1 MTVRVDAAA
10 GVVAE
15 DDRHWP
21 LRLDCRTGT
30 AVLRVGDREITVAP
44 VRWRDKQRL
53 ARWAH
58 LGPAF
63 VTEHSV
69 DLAVAPGT
77 ELDEHT
83 RPLVAA
89 VAAFLN
95 GDGLPL
101 SPELLADVTVEVC
114 RLTGL
119 APAAFDDRDAADVE
133 AAWRCGGTQP
143 SADAMPIQPSAR
155 PVGAPARPAAPADP
169 WADAT
174 RIEIADDPPHAAT
187 PAPAPAPG
195 SPALPTREPPAP
207 ATPSSPAV
215 PATPVGATPPPDP
228 EPAAP
233 VRVDTPSHPPARGG
247 RRQGPVSGRTAPPP
261 YRIAPV
267 SAPIPARP
275 APPAAGVGTPLHD
288 TSATPQARIG
298 GPLVPPAAEAPTPRT
313 APDAVT
319 GAPVLP
325 NRVEATEDGDAMAAL
340 AAAVADRLAEEL
352 AQAGA
357 DLGIE
362 V

>member
-89 VAAFLN
+89 VAAFL
-95 GDGLPL
+95 DSDALPL
-101 SPELLADVTVEVC
+101 SPELLAGVTVELC

-133 AAWRCGGTQP
+133 AAWRCAGTQP
-143 SADAMPIQPSAR
+143 PPEPMPVQTSAR
-155 PVGAPARPAAPADP
+155 PGAAPAHPPADP

-174 RIEIADDPPHAAT
+174 RIEITADPPHPGT
-187 PAPAPAPG
+187 PAPA
-195 SPALPTREPPAP
+195 SPSTATREPQIPA
-207 ATPSSPAV
+207 APSAPAV
-215 PATPVGATPPPDP
+215 PATAAGATPVPDP
-228 EPAAP
+228 EPAPPPRVEAP
-233 VRVDTPSHPPARGG
+233 AHISARSPGPARSPARSD
-247 RRQGPVSGRTAPPP
+247 RRRDPLP

-267 SAPIPARP
+267 SAPTPAHP
-275 APPAAGVGTPLHD
+275 TPVAAGIGTPPHG
-288 TSATPQARIG
+288 TSPAPQARVG
-298 GPLVPPAAEAPTPRT
+298 GPLVAPAAEPPTPRT
-313 APDAVT
+313 ALDAAT
-319 GAPVLP
+319 GAPGLP
-325 NRVEATEDGDAMAAL
+325 NRVDVAEDGDELAAL
-340 AAAVADRLAEEL
+340 TAAVADRLAEQL
-352 AQAGA
+352 TRAGA